1 MPVPGQTNAPTDIRP
16 AERAAL
22 GILTRAFPPE
32 LVDQVLIECG
42 RVEQRNRLLPARV
55 VVYFVL
61 AMAMFAEQSY
71 PEVAHLLISDLER
84 ERWWPKG
91 RQLPTPAAIGRARLR
106 LGPEPLRRLFERTCP
121 PPASRTVT
129 DAWYRGRRLVA
140 LDGAILDV
148 PDTPP
153 NAAHFGRA
161 LGSTVRKPV
170 RTTGPRTTGPRAA
183 DPRATGPRATDPRAT
198 GRPPVRPAAQEPVS
212 YPQARVS
219 ALIECGTHTTLT
231 ADVGPLSTHERA
243 LAEAIYPLLTRDML
257 VLADRGTTDPA
268 IWQAARAG
276 GADLLWQV
284 PISLQLPLAT
294 RLEDGSHLIGP
305 TTATDL
311 TGSTGPTGPTRPTGP
326 TGPGRERAC
335 PTQVRVID
343 YTLDTDRPSTP
354 PHRLLTS
361 LLDPAVAPAA
371 DLAARYTHQSRTGT
385 ALDHLTPPQ
394 PAQTLRSRH
403 PEGIEQEIFALLLL
417 HRAFPATPTAQA
429 SPTPPTV
436 QLVSA
441 PD

>member
-1 MPVPGQTNAPTDIRP
+1 MPVPRQTNAPTDIRP

-32 LVDQVLIECG
+32 LVDQVLIDCG
-42 RVEQRNRLLPARV
+42 RVEQRSRLLPARV

-61 AMAMFAEQSY
+61 AMAMFADLGY
-71 PEVAHLLISDLER
+71 PDVAQLLVNELER
-84 ERWWPKG
+84 ERWWPRA

-121 PPASRTVT
+121 PPAGPTIA
-129 DAWYRGRRLVA
+129 DAWYRGKRLVA
-140 LDGAILDV
+140 LDGTILDV

-153 NAAHFGRA
+153 NAAHFGRT

-170 RTTGPRTTGPRAA
+170 RTTA
-183 DPRATGPRATDPRAT
+183 PRATG
-198 GRPPVRPAAQEPVS
+198 GPPARPAVPEPVN

-219 ALIECGTHTTLT
+219 ALVECGTHTTLT

-243 LAEAIYPLLTRDML
+243 LAAAIYPTLTRDML

-284 PISLQLPLAT
+284 PGSLQLPLAA
-294 RLEDGSHLIGP
+294 RLDDGSRL
-305 TTATDL
+305 
-311 TGSTGPTGPTRPTGP
+311 TGPTGAADPTGP
-326 TGPGRERAC
+326 AREHAC
-335 PTQVRVID
+335 PAQVRVID
-343 YTLDTDRPSTP
+343 YTLDTDRRSAP

-361 LLDPAVAPAA
+361 LLDPAAAPAA

-394 PAQTLRSRH
+394 PTQTLRSRH

-417 HRAFPATPTAQA
+417 HRTFPTAPTA
-429 SPTPPTV
+429 PTTSTPPTV
-436 QLVSA
+436 QLVST